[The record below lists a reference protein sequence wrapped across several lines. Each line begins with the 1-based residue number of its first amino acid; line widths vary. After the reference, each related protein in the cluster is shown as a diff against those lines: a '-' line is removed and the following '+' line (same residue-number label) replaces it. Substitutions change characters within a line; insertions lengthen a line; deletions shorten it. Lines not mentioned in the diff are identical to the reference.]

1 MPPSSTTRLA
11 YGAWVAVCLLWGT
24 TYLAIRIGLETVPP
38 MLLGGFRWTI
48 AGALI
53 LLVMRLRRDAMPGRV
68 EWPTLAVLG
77 VLLIG
82 FGNGGVVWAEQT
94 LPSGLTAVLVAVVP
108 FWMLGVERVA
118 GSAAPL
124 DARRLVGLL
133 VGFAGIVLLVWPELE
148 LGQGAAFLLGVL
160 ATQLACLGWAL
171 GSTYSRR
178 RRPSENVLAVAA
190 YQMLFGGLA
199 MFAAGTVIGEWP
211 ALVFNARTGS
221 AVLYLVVFGS
231 LAGFTAYAYALKHL
245 PVATVS
251 LYAYVNPVIAMVLG
265 TLVLAEPMSL
275 RVAVAGVVVLAGM
288 AIVRR

>member
-53 LLVMRLRRDAMPGRV
+53 LLVMRLRRDAMPGRA

-108 FWMLGVERVA
+108 FWMLGVEWVA
-118 GSAAPL
+118 GAAAPL

-148 LGQGAAFLLGVL
+148 LGQGMAFLLGVL

-199 MFAAGTVIGEWP
+199 MFAAGTVTGEWP

-265 TLVLAEPMSL
+265 TLVLADPMSL
-275 RVAVAGVVVLAGM
+275 RVAVAGGVVLAGR

>member
-53 LLVMRLRRDAMPGRV
+53 LLVMRLRRDAMPGRA

-108 FWMLGVERVA
+108 FWMLGVEWVA

-199 MFAAGTVIGEWP
+199 MFAAGSLTGEWP